1 MTHLQ
6 ESPRGEPNHGRKNA
20 PPIHHQSL
28 DLLAIDF
35 KNSAIIITHL
45 PICMLNFFLHLKI
58 YKENGQIVMVVG
70 R

>member
-20 PPIHHQSL
+20 PSIPHQSL

-45 PICMLNFFLHLKI
+45 YVKLFFHLEI
-58 YKENGQIVMVVG
+58 YKENGQIVMTVG

>member
-45 PICMLNFFLHLKI
+45 YVKLFLHLKI